1 MYKLTETESKFAD
14 LIWDNEPMGSG
25 ELVKLCEKHFGWK
38 KSTTYTMLKRLCAK
52 GIFKNEAST
61 VTAVLS
67 KTQFQQKKSE
77 QFVEETFGDSLPQF
91 LATFMGGKKLNQKQV
106 EEMKRLIDAYEE
118 EK

>member
-38 KSTTYTMLKRLCAK
+38 KSTTYTVLKRLCAK

-77 QFVEETFGDSLPQF
+77 QFVEETFGGSLPQF
-91 LATFMGGKKLNQKQV
+91 LATFMGGKKLYQK
-106 EEMKRLIDAYEE
+106 
-118 EK
+118 